1 MVYTSSAPL
10 FAEIYGT
17 RHLGGIKAI
26 AQALMVFASALSPA
40 LLGYMIDAGAGLTA
54 LLVVLGSIPL
64 ISGIMGFI
72 AIQARN

>member
-1 MVYTSSAPL
+1 
-10 FAEIYGT
+10 
-17 RHLGGIKAI
+17 
-26 AQALMVFASALSPA
+26 MVFASALSPA